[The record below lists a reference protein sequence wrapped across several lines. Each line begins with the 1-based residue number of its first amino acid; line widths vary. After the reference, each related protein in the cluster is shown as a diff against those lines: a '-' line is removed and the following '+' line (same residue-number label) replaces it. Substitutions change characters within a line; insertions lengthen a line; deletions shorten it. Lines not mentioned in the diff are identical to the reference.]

1 MEWIFDTGLMAY
13 TSIETLCYATVWR
26 TLSATG
32 LVWLGRVV
40 AADGTQ
46 QSNVFQGADDAKAW
60 CEQVLAEFDAA
71 AKCKPFGPEAAPP
84 GV

>member
-13 TSIETLCYATVWR
+13 TAIHTLCYATVWD

-32 LVWLGRVV
+32 RVWLGRVV
-40 AADGTQ
+40 VADRTQ
-46 QSNVFQGADDAKAW
+46 QSAIFQGADEAKAW
-60 CEQVLAEFDAA
+60 CEQVLAAFDAA
-71 AKCKPFGPEAAPP
+71 AKCKPFGTESVLS